1 MNNKR
6 EGGKPRN
13 QKAPFKKTTSN
24 EHKPKPGLKPFGK
37 FIKQKPEKEEGG
49 SAKAPNKKPQFSK
62 DYIPGKKGFFKKKR
76 VEEAEKE
83 ASSDG
88 SLRLNRYLS
97 IAGVASRR
105 EADDLIK
112 AGLVEVNGKVISEM
126 GFKVQPTDVVKY
138 AGSTLRAEKKVY
150 LLLNKPKGFLTTMD
164 DPKARKTVMDI
175 VGNACKER
183 IYPVGRLDRATTG
196 VLLFTNDGDMAKKLT
211 HPSNGAKK
219 IYDVSLD
226 KNLTTGDF
234 EKIKAGI
241 TLDDGPITVDDI
253 AYVEGKDRN
262 QVGVVLHSGRNRI
275 VRRIFE
281 HLGYEVTKLDRVQF
295 AGLTKKNLSRG
306 QWRFLSPQELNFL
319 KMK

>member
-1 MNNKR
+1 MNNSRGRGANPKGR
-6 EGGKPRN
+6 TRKSASNAAPKKDKPN
-13 QKAPFKKTTSN
+13 
-24 EHKPKPGLKPFGK
+24 PGLKPFQK
-37 FIKQKPEKEEGG
+37 FV
-49 SAKAPNKKPQFSK
+49 
-62 DYIPGKKGFFKKKR
+62 KKKAESEGDKPAKSSYADR
-76 VEEAEKE
+76 PQGGKPFRKPMPRKRQTEENTGEEPK
-83 ASSDG
+83 DG
-88 SLRLNRYLS
+88 ALRLNRYLS
-97 IAGVASRR
+97 IAGIASRR

-112 AGLVEVNGKVISEM
+112 AGLVEVNGKIVTEM

-211 HPSNGAKK
+211 HPSHGARKM
-219 IYDVSLD
+219 YDVSLD
-226 KNLTTGDF
+226 KNLSKGDF
-234 EKIKAGI
+234 EKIKAGL
-241 TLDDGPITVDDI
+241 TLEDGPIVVDEI
-253 AYVEGKDRN
+253 AFVEGKERN
-262 QVGVVLHSGRNRI
+262 HVGVILHSGRNRI